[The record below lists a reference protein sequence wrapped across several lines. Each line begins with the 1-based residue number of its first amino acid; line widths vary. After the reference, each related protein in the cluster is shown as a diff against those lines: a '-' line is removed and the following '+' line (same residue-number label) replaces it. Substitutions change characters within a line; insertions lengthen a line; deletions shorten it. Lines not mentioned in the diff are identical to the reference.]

1 MEVVNDAFSTARQLL
16 KSTVPPCTET
26 MDNSE
31 YYEVRSINPERSED
45 ILFGY
50 VIKHTDSITIGF
62 NDKLEENNMER
73 LFSKYLLQ
81 KMNEH
86 KRIHIHEMNHQLRED
101 LQEAINHLIIMKK
114 IGIYRN
120 NGSESLRLKIQT
132 ILIFI

>member
-50 VIKHTDSITIGF
+50 VIKH
-62 NDKLEENNMER
+62 N
-73 LFSKYLLQ
+73 
-81 KMNEH
+81 
-86 KRIHIHEMNHQLRED
+86 
-101 LQEAINHLIIMKK
+101 
-114 IGIYRN
+114 
-120 NGSESLRLKIQT
+120 
-132 ILIFI
+132 

>member
-1 MEVVNDAFSTARQLL
+1 MNKKRVGLYYNKYEIKIDNYGSC

-26 MDNSE
+26 MDNPE

-101 LQEAINHLIIMKK
+101 LQEAINHLMRYYNEK
-114 IGIYRN
+114 N
-120 NGSESLRLKIQT
+120 WNLP
-132 ILIFI
+132 

>member
-1 MEVVNDAFSTARQLL
+1 MEQ
-16 KSTVPPCTET
+16 
-26 MDNSE
+26 
-31 YYEVRSINPERSED
+31 
-45 ILFGY
+45 
-50 VIKHTDSITIGF
+50 
-62 NDKLEENNMER
+62 

-101 LQEAINHLIIMKK
+101 LQEAINHLMRYYNEK

>member
-26 MDNSE
+26 MDNPE
-31 YYEVRSINPERSED
+31 HYEVRSINPERSED

-62 NDKLEENNMER
+62 NDKLGGNNMEQ

-101 LQEAINHLIIMKK
+101 LQEAINHLMRYYNEK
-114 IGIYRN
+114 N
-120 NGSESLRLKIQT
+120 WNLP
-132 ILIFI
+132 

>member
-101 LQEAINHLIIMKK
+101 LQEAINHLMR
-114 IGIYRN
+114 Y
-120 NGSESLRLKIQT
+120 
-132 ILIFI
+132 

>member
-31 YYEVRSINPERSED
+31 YYEVRSINQERSED

-101 LQEAINHLIIMKK
+101 LQEAINHLMRYYNEK
-114 IGIYRN
+114 N
-120 NGSESLRLKIQT
+120 WNLP
-132 ILIFI
+132 

>member
-62 NDKLEENNMER
+62 NDKLEENN
-73 LFSKYLLQ
+73 
-81 KMNEH
+81 
-86 KRIHIHEMNHQLRED
+86 HQLRED
-101 LQEAINHLIIMKK
+101 LQEAINHLMRYYNEK
-114 IGIYRN
+114 N
-120 NGSESLRLKIQT
+120 WNLP
-132 ILIFI
+132 